1 MISLEQVRALESRVE
16 KAVALI
22 ASLRAENAS
31 MRSGLATAEL
41 RVSELEGL
49 VTDFQKD
56 QSRIEESIV
65 EALRKLDSFEDA
77 VHEAV
82 ALKPAAVPEVADEE
96 PAVTAT
102 AEVPATAP
110 PRGLSEIEIAAA
122 VDRELEEL
130 LAADAANDAIGGD
143 DTIGGDDA
151 TGSDA
156 ATTGDTAAD
165 ALDLF

>member
-22 ASLRAENAS
+22 GSLRAENAS

-49 VTDFQKD
+49 VADFQKD
-56 QSRIEESIV
+56 QARIEEGIV

-82 ALKPAAVPEVADEE
+82 ALKPA
-96 PAVTAT
+96 TI
-102 AEVPATAP
+102 AEVIVDAP
-110 PRGLSEIEIAAA
+110 LTVEPKASAPVQETGMSELEKAAA
-122 VDRELEEL
+122 VDRELEAL
-130 LAADAANDAIGGD
+130 LAEDAANDGS
-143 DTIGGDDA
+143 
-151 TGSDA
+151 GSDEA
-156 ATTGDTAAD
+156 SSGDTAAD

>member
-22 ASLRAENAS
+22 GSLRAENAS

-49 VTDFQKD
+49 VADFQKD
-56 QSRIEESIV
+56 QARIEEGIV

-82 ALKPAAVPEVADEE
+82 AQKPAAVPEISA
-96 PAVTAT
+96 PAEKA
-102 AEVPATAP
+102 A
-110 PRGLSEIEIAAA
+110 LSEIEIAAA

-130 LAADAANDAIGGD
+130 LAEDAANDDTTAGD
-143 DTIGGDDA
+143 
-151 TGSDA
+151 S
-156 ATTGDTAAD
+156 AAD

>member
-56 QSRIEESIV
+56 QARIEEGIV

-82 ALKPAAVPEVADEE
+82 ALKPATIPEAVIEAPVVAMPPEA
-96 PAVTAT
+96 
-102 AEVPATAP
+102 PATAQTT
-110 PRGLSEIEIAAA
+110 GLSEVEIAAA

-130 LAADAANDAIGGD
+130 LAEDAAND
-143 DTIGGDDA
+143 TTA
-151 TGSDA
+151 TD
-156 ATTGDTAAD
+156 DTAAD

>member
-31 MRSGLATAEL
+31 MRSGLATAEQ

-49 VTDFQKD
+49 VADFQKD
-56 QSRIEESIV
+56 QARIEEGIV

-82 ALKPAAVPEVADEE
+82 AQKPAAVPEVVVQAPFVAAA
-96 PAVTAT
+96 PAVSA
-102 AEVPATAP
+102 PAQET
-110 PRGLSEIEIAAA
+110 GLSESEIAAA

-130 LAADAANDAIGGD
+130 LAEDEANDAAPSGDAASGGD
-143 DTIGGDDA
+143 A
-151 TGSDA
+151 
-156 ATTGDTAAD
+156 AAD

>member
-31 MRSGLATAEL
+31 MRSGIAIAEL

-49 VTDFQKD
+49 VADFQKD
-56 QSRIEESIV
+56 QARIEEGIV

-82 ALKPAAVPEVADEE
+82 ALKPAATPEVVIEA
-96 PAVTAT
+96 PAAIVL
-102 AEVPATAP
+102 ESSVPAQET
-110 PRGLSEIEIAAA
+110 LVSEIEIAAA

-130 LAADAANDAIGGD
+130 LAEDAASDTAIGGAAA
-143 DTIGGDDA
+143 TGGDN
-151 TGSDA
+151 
-156 ATTGDTAAD
+156 AAD